1 MKNIKAF
8 SFYKSYYEAV
18 KELDNEE
25 DKKDILFAIINFI
38 FEGKEPKFT
47 GIKKIIWCLIE
58 PTLTKSKNR
67 SNANAGAPKGN
78 QNASKNKEENKT
90 IKIQSKINQL
100 YQDIS
105 YSYII
110 NHLSYIKVLNN
121 SNKNNIYNLFL
132 EYITLRIDNKYNIS
146 ETVIKRLIDKLN
158 EYGSND
164 EEKKEIISQAING
177 SWKDFFP
184 LTERKDKQVIYET
197 V

>member
-1 MKNIKAF
+1 MKDIKAF

-18 KELDNEE
+18 KELENED
-25 DKKDILFAIINFI
+25 DKKDILFAIINFV

-58 PTLTKSKNR
+58 PNLSKSKNK
-67 SNANAGAPKGN
+67 SNANAGAPLGN
-78 QNASKNKEENKT
+78 QNAKKNKEETET

-100 YQDIS
+100 YQEKS

-110 NHLSYIKVLNN
+110 YHLSFIKIEN
-121 SNKNNIYNLFL
+121 NKNKNSIYNLFL
-132 EYITLRIDNKYNIS
+132 EYIILRIDNKYNIS

-164 EEKKEIISQAING
+164 EEKKEIISQAINS
-177 SWKDFFP
+177 SWKDFYP
-184 LTERKDKQVIYET
+184 LNERKDKQVIYET